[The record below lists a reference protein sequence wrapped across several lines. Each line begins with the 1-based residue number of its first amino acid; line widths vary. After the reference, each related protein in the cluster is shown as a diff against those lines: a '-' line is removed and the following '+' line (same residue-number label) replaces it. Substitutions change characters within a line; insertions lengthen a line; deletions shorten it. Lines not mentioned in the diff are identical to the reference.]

1 MKRIVLLAL
10 TVVLVALPLRAEAH
24 HRPTSYCSST
34 GDICQS
40 TTKVNGIRRLRISLF
55 AKYFDRYR
63 LCVRAPDGTRECH
76 VFEIRA
82 QGSNFGSS
90 VRWGLNFPHKGP
102 GPYTVS
108 WWTGGSLVGRVLGFH
123 KRAAA

>member
-1 MKRIVLLAL
+1 MRRIVLLAL
-10 TVVLVALPLRAEAH
+10 TLVLVALPMKAEAF

-40 TTKVNGIRRLRISLF
+40 TTKVNGIRRLRITLF

-63 LCVRAPDGTRECH
+63 LCVRAPDGSRACH
-76 VFEIRA
+76 GFEIRP

-102 GPYTVS
+102 GAYVVT
-108 WWTGGSLVGRVLGFH
+108 WWTGGNQVGRTLGFH
-123 KRAAA
+123 KRFPA